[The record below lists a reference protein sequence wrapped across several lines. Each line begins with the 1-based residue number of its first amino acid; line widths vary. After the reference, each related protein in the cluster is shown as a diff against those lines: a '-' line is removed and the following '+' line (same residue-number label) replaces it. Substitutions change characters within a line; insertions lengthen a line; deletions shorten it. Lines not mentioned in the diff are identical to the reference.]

1 MAVAPNLEIAGS
13 VMSTPMSEL
22 QTNPFDPPTS
32 EIGQLGDVGVSK
44 LAQTGAGPRPWGPW
58 ATLGLTLL
66 CAVLLFAIQVAVL
79 LVFMLIRVARGA
91 EPKFDDVASNGNV
104 VAVGTMASTAAIVGL
119 VALLVHLRRYPIRD
133 YLALVWPPARSA
145 LIAFAGLVVVLFSSD
160 LLSYMLGRPLVPEVM
175 VDLYRMA
182 WLPGLLPALVV
193 FAPIGEETLFRGFL
207 FKGIAASRAGP
218 IAAIIISAIAWAPLH
233 VQYDWYGVGTIAV
246 MGLFLGVVRHAT
258 GSLYLTMLLHAVAN
272 AVATLEIV
280 IKEHWLR

>member
-1 MAVAPNLEIAGS
+1 
-13 VMSTPMSEL
+13 
-22 QTNPFDPPTS
+22 
-32 EIGQLGDVGVSK
+32 
-44 LAQTGAGPRPWGPW
+44 
-58 ATLGLTLL
+58 
-66 CAVLLFAIQVAVL
+66 
-79 LVFMLIRVARGA
+79 
-91 EPKFDDVASNGNV
+91 
-104 VAVGTMASTAAIVGL
+104 
-119 VALLVHLRRYPIRD
+119 
-133 YLALVWPPARSA
+133 
-145 LIAFAGLVVVLFSSD
+145 
-160 LLSYMLGRPLVPEVM
+160 M

-182 WLPGLLPALVV
+182 WLPGLLPALVA

-246 MGLFLGVVRHAT
+246 MGLFLGIVRHAT